1 MCPSVVYQWSS
12 GVPAGWKVGSVGSPM
27 CVKCVDRG
35 ARRGWYEVERCAV
48 VACRSP
54 PTYIRR
60 GAWACL
66 VASIHSMIAVYVS
79 LEEAVCNWGMYTDTT
94 TRSGPMCGVMEAAAM
109 YGLRGRGTRS
119 LFVVR
124 KRALLMDSMV
134 PADLLRVSTS
144 GSTG

>member
-1 MCPSVVYQWSS
+1 
-12 GVPAGWKVGSVGSPM
+12 M

-94 TRSGPMCGVMEAAAM
+94 TRSGPMCG
-109 YGLRGRGTRS
+109 GLFLVCGLFLVLYVTRTS
-119 LFVVR
+119 NPVGCNECAGERYVDIVGVTVR
-124 KRALLMDSMV
+124 KYAY
-134 PADLLRVSTS
+134 
-144 GSTG
+144 GYE